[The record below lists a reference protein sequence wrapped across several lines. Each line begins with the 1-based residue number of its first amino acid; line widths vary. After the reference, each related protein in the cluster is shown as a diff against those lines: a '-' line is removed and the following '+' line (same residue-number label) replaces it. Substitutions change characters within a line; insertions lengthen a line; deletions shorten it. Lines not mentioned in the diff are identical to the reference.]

1 MKTALKVVT
10 RYVMPLCCAAALLS
24 TFAHAADELSR
35 APIDAI
41 SVDGDKVRLYPNG
54 RWEYVDANK
63 AAKASEQA
71 SQYPENKTRPAEAQG
86 GLFGIGRTI
95 MPGDKDYNR
104 GSMSG
109 KGR

>member
-1 MKTALKVVT
+1 MNSASKVVT
-10 RYVMPLCCAAALLS
+10 RNVMPLCCAAMLFS
-24 TFAHAADELSR
+24 TGTHAADELSR

-41 SVDGDKVRLYPNG
+41 SVDGDRVRLYPNG
-54 RWEYVDANK
+54 RWEYADHVK

-71 SQYPENKTRPAEAQG
+71 AQYPENKTRPTEAQG
-86 GLFGIGRTI
+86 GLFGVGRTI